1 MVGAA
6 VATTATVGTVLPSTI
21 DCSAMTADNGSNC
34 GVSLDHG
41 KARTT
46 EVNGNL
52 QGGNCH
58 VTRELMA

>member
-6 VATTATVGTVLPSTI
+6 VVRTATVGTVLPSTI

-46 EVNGNL
+46 DAGDNL